1 MDECSLQVSFSIP
14 VQQQI
19 LFKLLTDSED
29 ELMLEQAKLIVFV
42 CNRLNKQQNL
52 LQASNN
58 VWGNE
63 GSTGCLRRDI
73 EAKLK
78 ELVGDSLWSKAESF
92 TQIYLNQR
100 HRKSLQ
106 QSNQQ
111 EFQAQRGQ
119 VQQQFQDYTQRM
131 QTVPQMAQQS
141 DDAIKRAICQLQ
153 FPAPHKTCFPF
164 EPVPIVASSFSN
176 RAEV

>member
-1 MDECSLQVSFSIP
+1 MLTSSSSFA

-52 LQASNN
+52 LQATNN

-78 ELVGDSLWSKAESF
+78 ELVGNSLWSKAESF

-100 HRKSLQ
+100 HRKSSQ

-111 EFQAQRGQ
+111 EFVPIQAQQYQ
-119 VQQQFQDYTQRM
+119 VPQQFQDYAQQHM

-164 EPVPIVASSFSN
+164 EPVPIVAQSFSN